1 MRTIDLS
8 VVLLL
13 GAIAV
18 SAACSPKPQ
27 SPPTPSPTAVLEA
40 IPAVDPARYQLNRDA
55 KNWQNPYLVVRPDG
69 IGLVDL
75 KNSEIV
81 ILKPEQV
88 PDALAKLP
96 PSAWPY
102 GRVVAVAEN
111 AKNDSEQ
118 DHALMRKNRAVLAG
132 TLQSLQVLIH
142 WIPS

>member
-8 VVLLL
+8 AVILL
-13 GAIAV
+13 GACALAIG
-18 SAACSPKPQ
+18 CSPKPQ
-27 SPPTPSPTAVLEA
+27 SPPSPSPAAVLES
-40 IPAVDPARYQLNRDA
+40 IPAVDPAHYQLNRDA

-75 KNSEIV
+75 KNSEIL

-96 PSAWPY
+96 RSAWPY

-111 AKNDSEQ
+111 SKNDSEQ
-118 DHALMRKNRAVLAG
+118 DHALMRKNRAILAG
-132 TLQSLQVLIH
+132 TLQSLQILIH
-142 WIPS
+142 WIQS